1 MDEAWNGEWRNPIVP
16 MVETPDEVRGLSGA
30 AAETRAVRAAVEA
43 ARRVSKLLAAG
54 YTPAEVGY
62 PKDLV
67 AEEIVRREWRAW
79 YNAYKSKVAH

>member
-1 MDEAWNGEWRNPIVP
+1 M
-16 MVETPDEVRGLSGA
+16 
-30 AAETRAVRAAVEA
+30 
-43 ARRVSKLLAAG
+43 SKLLAAG

-79 YNAYKSKVAH
+79 YNAYKSKAAH